1 MQSDATNGSV
11 AVCYKCI
18 SIVSYNT
25 HGYNEDAPTVRGL
38 TLSTKRDVF
47 VLQDHWL
54 TPPKLSMFE
63 NDFPQ
68 LMCFGSSAMSSCVE
82 SGVVRGRSFGGVMNL
97 VNKRL
102 SLCSRI
108 ICASDRYVIV
118 TVGNLL
124 IVNVYLPCS
133 GTANTIAVL
142 QEIINNLLPWLQA
155 YPNHTSM
162 PLPCM

>member
-1 MQSDATNGSV
+1 LQSDATNGSV

-63 NDFPQ
+63 KDFPQ

-82 SGVVRGRSFGGVMNL
+82 SGVVRGRPCGG

-102 SLCSRI
+102 TLCWKI

-118 TVGNLL
+118 IVGNLL
-124 IVNVYLPCS
+124 KLNVYMPCS
-133 GTANTIAVL
+133 GTANRIFVL
-142 QEIINNLLPWLQA
+142 RR
-155 YPNHTSM
+155 S
-162 PLPCM
+162 